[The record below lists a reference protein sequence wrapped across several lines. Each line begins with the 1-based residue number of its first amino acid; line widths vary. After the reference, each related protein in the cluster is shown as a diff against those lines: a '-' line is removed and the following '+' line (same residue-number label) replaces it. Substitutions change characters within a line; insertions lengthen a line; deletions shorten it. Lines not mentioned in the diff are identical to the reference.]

1 MFVFCYQICQIGPF
15 EPHKCQAIIDFQ
27 STERT
32 MIAATVFAYSSLS
45 ISTFIDGR
53 YSVYDRFIV
62 NGHATN
68 GQKYV
73 STATNGN

>member
-1 MFVFCYQICQIGPF
+1 
-15 EPHKCQAIIDFQ
+15 
-27 STERT
+27 